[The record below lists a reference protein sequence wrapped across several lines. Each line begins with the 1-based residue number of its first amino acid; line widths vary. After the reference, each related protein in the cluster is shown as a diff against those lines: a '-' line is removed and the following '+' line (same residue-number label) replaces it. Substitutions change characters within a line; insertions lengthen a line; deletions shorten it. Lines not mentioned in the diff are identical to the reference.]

1 MTSGHDASFDAR
13 ATRFRF
19 GRGSAADYRTLGV
32 SEAAS
37 DAEIEQAYLHL
48 IAHHH
53 PDRLVGLARELRR
66 QAEKKARGIDAAY
79 GRIRAQRQRDAQ
91 GSAVSE
97 ASPTAR
103 ASDDR
108 RDTGG
113 LLWVAM
119 ALIAF
124 VGVVWFAGMHAPSKT
139 VASTATPP
147 QSQLPAAGREGSN
160 TPSASR
166 PSFADP
172 APGVPASDVPASPP
186 IATLPAPSLSPPV
199 ATNSQGS
206 APADRLMTL
215 MPKDAPSAPRSTPA
229 PPALSGEAALVEA
242 LRAGQL
248 RPGTG
253 GDFSRWAQRWSQ
265 ANRRD
270 MPARLQE
277 RTGFMTSYVIQKDFT
292 IPEGLAGAHAV
303 IFLLDPGVPY
313 PHGDPGHSVV
323 LDLSTGACM
332 GVTCGMLLQ

>member
-1 MTSGHDASFDAR
+1 MTSGHDASSDAR

-48 IAHHH
+48 IAQHH

-91 GSAVSE
+91 GIAVSE
-97 ASPTAR
+97 VSRAAR
-103 ASDDR
+103 TSNDR

-124 VGVVWFAGMHAPSKT
+124 VGVVWFAGMREPW
-139 VASTATPP
+139 TAVSP
-147 QSQLPAAGREGSN
+147 QSQAPVPEAGIEDIPISRMPMTRMPSSGLPASSE
-160 TPSASR
+160 P
-166 PSFADP
+166 
-172 APGVPASDVPASPP
+172 VSPQ
-186 IATLPAPSLSPPV
+186 APSSSMPV
-199 ATNSQGS
+199 ATNSEDS
-206 APADRLMTL
+206 APADRLVTL
-215 MPKDAPSAPRSTPA
+215 MPKDAPSPLRSTPA

-292 IPEGLAGAHAV
+292 IPDGLTGAHAV
-303 IFLLDPGVPY
+303 IFLLDAGVPY
-313 PHGDPGHSVV
+313 PHGNPGHSVV